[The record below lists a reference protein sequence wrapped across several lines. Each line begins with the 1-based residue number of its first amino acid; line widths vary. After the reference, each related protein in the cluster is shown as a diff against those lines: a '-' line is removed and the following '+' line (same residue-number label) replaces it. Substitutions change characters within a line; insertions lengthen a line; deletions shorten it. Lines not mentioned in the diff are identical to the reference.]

1 MGTKKVRTEVRQ
13 SQILHSALQ
22 IVSEKGLQELN
33 MVQLAERVGVVPS
46 AVYRHFAK
54 KEQVLDGIIDLIETR
69 LLENV
74 AKARSKPGDSLQCL
88 KRILEQHAELLV
100 KNPGIPRLI
109 FSEEFYNSHPERRQ
123 RVYQMIRKYLQAI
136 AEIIK
141 QGQRN
146 REIRLRL
153 DAETLALHFLGI
165 IQPAAILMHMSGG
178 EFNLKTHVRKAWK
191 ILHDCIQ
198 EK

>member
-88 KRILEQHAELLV
+88 KRSGAARRNAV

-109 FSEEFYNSHPERRQ
+109 FQKNFIILIPSAG
-123 RVYQMIRKYLQAI
+123 RVYQMIRKYSGDCRNYQTG
-136 AEIIK
+136 AE
-141 QGQRN
+141 
-146 REIRLRL
+146 E
-153 DAETLALHFLGI
+153 
-165 IQPAAILMHMSGG
+165 S
-178 EFNLKTHVRKAWK
+178 
-191 ILHDCIQ
+191 
-198 EK
+198 